1 MEDNNILNF
10 DVLCNKSVGE
20 FTSEDL
26 WWRGHRCQCKLK
38 LEEKNTEILIIGIK
52 QQYEETKAR
61 KIGRLRTESPNK

>member
-26 WWRGHRCQCKLK
+26 WWRGHRCLCKLK
-38 LEEKNTEILIIGIK
+38 LEEKNTETLIIGIK
-52 QQYEETKAR
+52 QQYVETKAR
-61 KIGRLRTESPNK
+61 KIGRLRTESPSK